1 MNHTL
6 PRWISINHLHPFE
19 GHPFRVQDDE
29 EMDALVDSVNDF
41 GIITPLAVRPLQ
53 GTRTEYEVISGHRRL
68 HAAKRAGILEVPAH
82 VYHLDRDAAAVL
94 LVDSNLNRD
103 RLLPSEKAFAYKLKM
118 DALNHRGYTSG
129 QVGQKWSRDQISTT
143 ESGRQVQRYIR
154 LTNLIPELLHLVDEG
169 RIALTPAVA
178 LSYLRDQEQYDLLE
192 TIESEDCTPSLS
204 QAQRMKQISEED
216 YLTMDAIF
224 RIMSEPKPNQKD
236 KIVFRYDDLRRFFPN
251 HSTQEIH
258 DTILRLIE
266 SEFQRQQKARRDRDA
281 R

>member
-94 LVDSNLNRD
+94 LVDSNLNRE

-178 LSYLRDQEQYDLLE
+178 LSYLHDQEQYDLLE

-204 QAQRMKQISEED
+204 QAQRMKQLSEEGR
-216 YLTMDAIF
+216 LNMDAIF
-224 RIMSEPKPNQKD
+224 RIMSEPKPNQRE

-251 HSTQEIH
+251 RSTKEIH

-266 SEFQRQQKARRDRDA
+266 TEFQRQQKARRDRDA

>member
-1 MNHTL
+1 MK
-6 PRWISINHLHPFE
+6 IESITIPIHALHPFE
-19 GHPFRVQDDE
+19 GHPFYVKDDA
-29 EMDALVDSVNDF
+29 EMEALVDSVREF
-41 GIITPLAVRPLQ
+41 GILTPLIVRPMD
-53 GTRTEYEVISGHRRL
+53 GIENEYEVISGHRRL
-68 HAAKRAGILEVPAH
+68 HAAKRAGIQEVPAH
-82 VYHLDRDAAAVL
+82 VYALDRDAAAVM
-94 LVDSNLNRD
+94 LVDSNLHRE

-118 DALNHRGYTSG
+118 DALYHQGYTSG

-143 ESGRQVQRYIR
+143 DSGRQVQRYLR
-154 LTNLIPELLHLVDEG
+154 LTNLIPELLQLVDEG

-216 YLTMDAIF
+216 SLTMDAIF
-224 RIMSEPKPNQKD
+224 RIMTEPKPNQKE

-251 HSTQEIH
+251 RSTKEIQ
-258 DTILRLIE
+258 DAILRLIE
-266 SEFQRQQKARRDRDA
+266 ADYRRRRDRDA

>member
-94 LVDSNLNRD
+94 LVDSNLNRE

-178 LSYLRDQEQYDLLE
+178 LSYLHDQEQYDLLE

-204 QAQRMKQISEED
+204 QAQRMKQLSEEGR
-216 YLTMDAIF
+216 LNMDAIF
-224 RIMSEPKPNQKD
+224 RIMSEPKPNQRE

-251 HSTQEIH
+251 HSTKEIH

-266 SEFQRQQKARRDRDA
+266 SEFQRQQRARRDRDA

>member
-1 MNHTL
+1 MYQRT
-6 PRWISINHLHPFE
+6 RMISIQDLRPFE
-19 GHPFRVQDDE
+19 GHPFRVQDNE
-29 EMDALVDSVNDF
+29 AMDALVKSIEDY
-41 GIITPLAVRPLQ
+41 GILTPLTVRPLQ

>member
-19 GHPFRVQDDE
+19 GHPFRVQDNE
-29 EMDALVDSVNDF
+29 EMDALVKSIEDY
-41 GIITPLAVRPLQ
+41 GILTPLTVRPLQ

-94 LVDSNLNRD
+94 LVDSNLNRE

-178 LSYLRDQEQYDLLE
+178 LSYLHDQEQYDLLE

-204 QAQRMKQISEED
+204 QAQRMKQLSEEGR
-216 YLTMDAIF
+216 LNMDAIF
-224 RIMSEPKPNQKD
+224 RIMSEPKPNQRE

-251 HSTQEIH
+251 RSTKEIH

-266 SEFQRQQKARRDRDA
+266 TEFQRQQKARRDRDA